1 MFFDN
6 HIIISDYQNITLDF
20 KDYLKNKDSLIFKR
34 CKNINITVNSK
45 INKLIFLKSKNITLK
60 CSSTIC
66 GIDIENCQ
74 DFNLI
79 PLKPYLLNY
88 IDCYKSYIDIYINN
102 IDNIMDKIKIN
113 NQLSNIKIIY
123 QD

>member
-60 CSSTIC
+60 YSSTIS
-66 GIDIENCQ
+66 GIDIENCK
-74 DFNLI
+74 DFKLI

-102 IDNIMDKIKIN
+102 IDNITDKIKIT

>member
-20 KDYLKNKDSLIFKR
+20 KDYLRNKDSLIFKR

-60 CSSTIC
+60 FSSTIC

-79 PLKPYLLNY
+79 PLKPYLINY

-102 IDNIMDKIKIN
+102 IYNIMDKIKIT

>member
-79 PLKPYLLNY
+79 PLEPYLLNY